1 MSNTKFLTR
10 RRFLEITGAGLAA
23 LSGMSA
29 LSGCQPTGSSHET
42 EGESAVVNTDGKNV
56 VKVYNWTEYISDDV
70 LKAFTE
76 ETGIEVVY
84 STFDSNEAMYAKL
97 KLMNNRG
104 DYDIIF
110 PSTDFVDKMRKEGML
125 EQIDHSKLPN
135 FKHLGKA
142 FLDAG
147 FDPENKFSIP
157 YLWGS
162 SGIAV
167 NKNRVNIDTIRSWN
181 DLWRPEFEGRVMLMN
196 DMRDVFIIG
205 LLVLG
210 YPVMTEDPQHIKE
223 SYEILS
229 KMMPNVRT
237 FNSDA
242 PRMPFIEGE
251 TYLGM
256 AWNGEVIM
264 AQDQGMP
271 ELDFVY
277 PKEGAIM
284 WMDNMCIPKNA
295 KNQDNAHA
303 FIDFILR
310 PENSAIISEEIGYGS
325 PSEAAKAILPP
336 DIANDQIIY
345 PPEELLSLATFRGDV
360 SDSTMALY
368 QKYWDRLKVDM

>member
-29 LSGCQPTGSSHET
+29 LSGCQPTGSSDET
-42 EGESAVVNTDGKNV
+42 EGESAAVNTDGKNV

-70 LKAFTE
+70 LKAFTK

-167 NKNRVNIDTIRSWN
+167 NKNRVDIDTIRSWN

-223 SYEILS
+223 
-229 KMMPNVRT
+229 
-237 FNSDA
+237 
-242 PRMPFIEGE
+242 
-251 TYLGM
+251 
-256 AWNGEVIM
+256 
-264 AQDQGMP
+264 
-271 ELDFVY
+271 
-277 PKEGAIM
+277 
-284 WMDNMCIPKNA
+284 
-295 KNQDNAHA
+295 
-303 FIDFILR
+303 
-310 PENSAIISEEIGYGS
+310 
-325 PSEAAKAILPP
+325 
-336 DIANDQIIY
+336 
-345 PPEELLSLATFRGDV
+345 
-360 SDSTMALY
+360 
-368 QKYWDRLKVDM
+368 